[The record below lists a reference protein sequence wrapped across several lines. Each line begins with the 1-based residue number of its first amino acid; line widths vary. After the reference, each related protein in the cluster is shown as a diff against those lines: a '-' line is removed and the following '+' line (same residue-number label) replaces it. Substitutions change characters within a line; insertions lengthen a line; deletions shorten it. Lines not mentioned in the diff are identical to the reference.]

1 MDHIDRERER
11 SLKFVQVAFAS
22 LALLSLIAA
31 IVVALSG
38 TDLGLPDTSVHT
50 ISFAFLIVGVMDTAV
65 LFLWEKIFSR
75 MQS

>member
-22 LALLSLIAA
+22 LALLSLIASV
-31 IVVALSG
+31 IVASSG

-50 ISFAFLIVGVMDTAV
+50 ISFAFLIVGVLDTAI
-65 LFLWEKIFSR
+65 LFLWERIFSR
-75 MQS
+75 MNS